1 MKKKYSAI
9 FALLIAVICMTSVFS
24 VQAFAENAA
33 QQPTDG
39 IVVSQDASFCGC
51 CHEHNHTG
59 FFGKI
64 SCLFCKIIT
73 FFKNLFGTAEENPEH
88 KYALITNRAATCTS
102 EGRVTYKCLVCDKTE
117 SKTFAKL
124 EHTPMII
131 PAKQA
136 TCTEKGLTQGSKC
149 SVCKTV
155 LVVQQKL
162 DALGHDYVGVVISA
176 PTCTEKGE
184 KLYTCRNDAN
194 HIYTEEIAALG
205 HTEVVDTA
213 VTATCTESG
222 LTEGKHCSVCNEV
235 IVAQTA
241 VAALGHTEVVDA
253 AVAATCSDT
262 GLTEGKHCSVC
273 NEVLVVQSVVDALGH
288 TEREVVVEN
297 NIAPDCENTGSYD
310 NVVYCTTCNAERSR
324 STVTVDALGHTEGAA
339 ATCTTAQICTVCNE
353 ELAKALGHKEVIDA
367 AVAATCT
374 ETGLTEG
381 KHCTVCGEVITA
393 QTVVDALGHTEVVD
407 EAVAPSCTETGLTEG
422 KHCSACNAV
431 LVAQE
436 VIPATGHYY
445 NNGDTVSN
453 LTVYATGTDK
463 VTADIVCAG
472 CNETITGFELD
483 AVASVGGYE
492 RVYKTLEAALAD
504 AENSN
509 VYLLRDYTLQSD
521 ITVSNGNTLVIPCM
535 SGDTGYAV
543 RTGDDGYYQNYCPDY
558 PAKTANKKQ
567 FRILTVPENICLTIA
582 NTGTLLVNAQTGLA
596 GGGSPNSYGVSGN
609 YAQIALAGVISV
621 ENGGIIDASGYV
633 ADNGGVVNIASGA
646 RMFETYGILY
656 WRGGTYA
663 SATASF
669 IAKTKVFPVEGYEL
683 NCVKAKIIFASGAEI
698 LGSCKLFADNKYNYC
713 HFKFIGNESGYLYQ
727 LGEDAYVERLIDP
740 SGKMIIRF
748 FGDVTLGSS
757 KLSVGG
763 MSLNTSTLESYK
775 VDGNSLY
782 EFYNGTVT
790 CNQKCQFLPGSS
802 LLVGEGAT
810 LNITEKG
817 GLFFCTENAC
827 EFEGVTYAGYTD
839 LYNVFAGAAR
849 PTGTGDAKLYV
860 IDGGSVSVTGSSSS
874 SPAFLVGHAYVDAQS
889 SVTFATNSTQTKT
902 FHVTESISNSIFA
915 NFSDY
920 TLPYMEHSYTP

>member
-1 MKKKYSAI
+1 MVENKVEPTCTAAGSYDSVVYCADCGNELSRETIAI
-9 FALLIAVICMTSVFS
+9 DIL
-24 VQAFAENAA
+24 
-33 QQPTDG
+33 P
-39 IVVSQDASFCGC
+39 
-51 CHEHNHTG
+51 HT
-59 FFGKI
+59 
-64 SCLFCKIIT
+64 
-73 FFKNLFGTAEENPEH
+73 E
-88 KYALITNRAATCTS
+88 RAAVVENKVEPTCTAAGS
-102 EGRVTYKCLVCDKTE
+102 YDSVVYCADCGNELSRETIAIDILPHTE
-117 SKTFAKL
+117 RAAVVENKV
-124 EHTPMII
+124 EP
-131 PAKQA
+131 
-136 TCTEKGLTQGSKC
+136 TCTESGSYDSVVYCADCKAEC
-149 SVCKTV
+149 SRVANTV
-155 LVVQQKL
+155 S
-162 DALGHDYVGVVISA
+162 ALGHDEEWHDAKA
-176 PTCTEKGE
+176 PTCTENGWDAYVTCLRAGCGYSTYNEINHLGHDYTGVVTTEPTCEGTGVKT
-184 KLYTCRNDAN
+184 YTCTNDSD
-194 HIYTEEIAALG
+194 HVYTEEIPATG
-205 HTEVVDTA
+205 HTA
-213 VTATCTESG
+213 VIDSAIAATCTESG
-222 LTEGKHCSVCNEV
+222 LTQGSHCSVC
-235 IVAQTA
+235 
-241 VAALGHTEVVDA
+241 D
-253 AVAATCSDT
+253 
-262 GLTEGKHCSVC
+262 
-273 NEVLVVQSVVDALGH
+273 
-288 TEREVVVEN
+288 
-297 NIAPDCENTGSYD
+297 
-310 NVVYCTTCNAERSR
+310 
-324 STVTVDALGHTEGAA
+324 
-339 ATCTTAQICTVCNE
+339 
-353 ELAKALGHKEVIDA
+353 
-367 AVAATCT
+367 
-374 ETGLTEG
+374 
-381 KHCTVCGEVITA
+381 
-393 QTVVDALGHTEVVD
+393 
-407 EAVAPSCTETGLTEG
+407 
-422 KHCSACNAV
+422 AV
-431 LVAQE
+431 LVAQS

-492 RVYKTLEAALAD
+492 RVYKTLESALAD

-509 VYLLRDYTLQSD
+509 VYLLRDYTLQND
-521 ITVSNGNTLVIPCM
+521 ITVSNGNTLVIPCV

-567 FRILTVPENICLTIA
+567 FRILTVPENICLTVA

-663 SATASF
+663 SVTASY
-669 IAKTKVFPVEGYEL
+669 ISKTKVFPVEGYEL

-748 FGDVTLGSS
+748 FGDVTLGSA